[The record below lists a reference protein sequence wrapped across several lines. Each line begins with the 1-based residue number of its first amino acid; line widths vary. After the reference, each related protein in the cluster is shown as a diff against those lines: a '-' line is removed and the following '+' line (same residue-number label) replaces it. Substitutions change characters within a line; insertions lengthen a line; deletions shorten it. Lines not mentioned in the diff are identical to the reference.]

1 MHRFGTCKFVT
12 TAYIDIFVAD
22 RRHQQAAAATDM
34 AAALELSISQK
45 LFENPIIVTD
55 QPMAPNNILPGLQ
68 LSFGASKTKNRQGH
82 SFPFVPFK
90 FGKEN
95 VLYSSNLVPLSQDM
109 IPNHV

>member
-1 MHRFGTCKFVT
+1 
-12 TAYIDIFVAD
+12 
-22 RRHQQAAAATDM
+22 M

-55 QPMAPNNILPGLQ
+55 QPMAPNNILPDLQ

-109 IPNHV
+109 IPNHVWQTALHYCTVTRCNKAHGVEHQENLI